1 MSNFAKNWE
10 AAEKKG
16 SAPSGP
22 LKPHIESAIKLI
34 GTQVQRLDIAN
45 NRLVEKDAQIFNK
58 VVDAYSKHDRAKA
71 TIYANELAEIR
82 KIIKR
87 VTQVKLALESI
98 SLRLTTVK
106 DYGDFVGTVTPAIS
120 IVKSVQGGVLQVVP
134 EAERGFASLSDSLS
148 SIVTDAGTTSS
159 LNVSFGAAN
168 EDAERILGEAATVA
182 EQKIKE
188 KFPELPADVAKEG
201 IQL

>member
-10 AAEKKG
+10 APERKG

-22 LKPHIESAIKLI
+22 LKPHIESTIKLI

-58 VVDAYSKHDRAKA
+58 VVDAYAKHDKTKA
-71 TIYANELAEIR
+71 TIYANELVEIR

-98 SLRLTTVK
+98 SLRLNRK
-106 DYGDFVGTVTPAIS
+106 GLWRLRRCNSGHLHH
-120 IVKSVQGGVLQVVP
+120 QG
-134 EAERGFASLSDSLS
+134 R
-148 SIVTDAGTTSS
+148 AGRRAPSH
-159 LNVSFGAAN
+159 
-168 EDAERILGEAATVA
+168 
-182 EQKIKE
+182 
-188 KFPELPADVAKEG
+188 P
-201 IQL
+201 